1 MTAAGLWTVAL
12 ALVYTAWLVVG
23 GRIMV
28 RRQETGKGG
37 FFVGGRSFGPWTVA
51 FCITGLFSGSS

>member
-23 GRIMV
+23 GRIPGAGAIGAV
-28 RRQETGKGG
+28 LARY
-37 FFVGGRSFGPWTVA
+37 VLS
-51 FCITGLFSGSS
+51 